1 MNPTDNV
8 NDKIVYLHK
17 YVEALIKK
25 RKSDEEIIALLQ
37 RENIETN
44 YAETII
50 ENVKSDLSDRK
61 AFWIELVKGIVL
73 TVAGITLFYC
83 SISNLFKIS
92 YLFYF
97 VIWAIIVTGLSQIV
111 RSFIIFR
118 K

>member
-1 MNPTDNV
+1 MESSNSVD
-8 NDKIVYLHK
+8 DKIIFLHK
-17 YVEALIKK
+17 YVEELVKK
-25 RKSDEEIIALLQ
+25 RKSEEEIIALLQ
-37 RENIETN
+37 RENVETN

-61 AFWIELVKGIVL
+61 AFWIELVKGIIL
-73 TVAGITLFYC
+73 TMAGITLLYC

-97 VIWAIIVTGLSQIV
+97 IIWAIIVTGLSQIV